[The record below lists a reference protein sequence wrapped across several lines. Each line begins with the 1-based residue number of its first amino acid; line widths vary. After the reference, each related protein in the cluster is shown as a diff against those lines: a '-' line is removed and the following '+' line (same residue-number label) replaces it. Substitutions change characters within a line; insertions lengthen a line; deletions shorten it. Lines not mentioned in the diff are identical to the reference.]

1 MLTKEFRY
9 GIDTYWNTGLL
20 SRGLRP
26 PSLGTYWSPR
36 VSKWHVTW
44 DLDWVWHGMGT
55 CWNTGLLIRGL
66 EASYCE
72 QGTCDMWPW
81 LGVTWMGMLS
91 DIAEYCGGIIGFD
104 KLTAIRGWLTWQ
116 QNLDYLQIH
125 SDIYRIHYPAMCVIQ
140 LLYRPSSAFH
150 LCYCNTCNYI
160 SCMCFGIFCIFLIYF
175 FLVFNKLMGW
185 KVYLHIFTPCSGEH
199 ARVVNF

>member
-1 MLTKEFRY
+1 MLTREFRY

-81 LGVTWMGMLS
+81 LGVTWNGHVVWHSRILWWHYWFWQVDS
-91 DIAEYCGGIIGFD
+91 Y
-104 KLTAIRGWLTWQ
+104 RGLVDMTT
-116 QNLDYLQIH
+116 NLDYLQIPVGWH
-125 SDIYRIHYPAMCVIQ
+125 SDIYRILWWHYWFWQVDSYKGLVDMTTKFG
-140 LLYRPSSAFH
+140 LST
-150 LCYCNTCNYI
+150 NT
-160 SCMCFGIFCIFLIYF
+160 F
-175 FLVFNKLMGW
+175 W
-185 KVYLHIFTPCSGEH
+185 HI
-199 ARVVNF
+199 